1 MSEQHVV
8 RIRYTSRD
16 GDTTT
21 RDVEPVMFAAR
32 NGQWYLIGWCRLRS
46 EMRWFLVPRIEHA
59 TATRIPCSGHGIDE
73 IGTPPATA
81 RPVNGHGE

>member
-16 GDTTT
+16 GDTTHP
-21 RDVEPVMFAAR
+21 DVEPVMFAAR

-59 TATRIPCSGHGIDE
+59 TATRIRAA
-73 IGTPPATA
+73 ATA
-81 RPVNGHGE
+81 STRSARLPRRPAP